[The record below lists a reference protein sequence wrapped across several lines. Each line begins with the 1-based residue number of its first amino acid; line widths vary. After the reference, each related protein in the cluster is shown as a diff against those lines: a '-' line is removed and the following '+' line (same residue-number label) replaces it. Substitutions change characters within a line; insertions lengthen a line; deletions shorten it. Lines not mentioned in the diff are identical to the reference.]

1 MPYHFVRG
9 CLTSTGMRRSKEGG
23 QTREQ
28 EGKEGEGR
36 ERAGRRRVGGDRYFY
51 TMNIY
56 EL

>member
-1 MPYHFVRG
+1 
-9 CLTSTGMRRSKEGG
+9 MRRSKEGG

>member
-1 MPYHFVRG
+1 
-9 CLTSTGMRRSKEGG
+9 MRRSKEGG

-51 TMNIY
+51 RMNIY

>member
-1 MPYHFVRG
+1 
-9 CLTSTGMRRSKEGG
+9 MRRSKEGG

-28 EGKEGEGR
+28 EGREGEGR

-51 TMNIY
+51 RIDVY

>member
-1 MPYHFVRG
+1 
-9 CLTSTGMRRSKEGG
+9 MRRSKEGG

-28 EGKEGEGR
+28 EGREGEGR

-51 TMNIY
+51 RMNIY